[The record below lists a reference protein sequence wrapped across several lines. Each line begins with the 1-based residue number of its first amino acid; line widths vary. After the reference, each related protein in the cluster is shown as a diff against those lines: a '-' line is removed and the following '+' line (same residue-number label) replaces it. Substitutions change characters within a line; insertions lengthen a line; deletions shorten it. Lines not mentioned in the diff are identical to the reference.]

1 MKFTTEIE
9 KENKIAFLDILLIR
23 NKDLVNT
30 AVYRKKTNAEY
41 INWKSFFFQTIGNGE
56 HLKP

>member
-41 INWKSFFFQTIGNGE
+41 INWKSFFFKQLEMVNT
-56 HLKP
+56 